1 MSKGKLAGI
10 IVACTIAIIAAI
22 VLFYI
27 KPWDRLT
34 LSVSVNPPQAGF
46 VFPATGKYKSGIQV
60 TLTANPASSYTFDH
74 WEGDASGTS
83 PTITITMDSDKT
95 LTANFKRQTYTL
107 TISASPSGDGS
118 VFPSSGQYESGA
130 QVTLTASPAS
140 GYTFDHWSGDASGT
154 ASTITITMD
163 SNKSLTANF
172 KATIQTYT
180 LTVNVS
186 LSGAGSVSPSGGQ
199 YESGVSVTLTATP
212 ANGYT
217 FDYWSGSAS
226 GTASTITITMDSNK
240 SLTANFK
247 TTSAPAQ
254 EAIPAEQLLA
264 EYTANEIAAD
274 QKYNGKVI
282 EVSGKIDNFGI
293 DLDGN
298 PLVCLYAGFLTDVV
312 CHFDTSWESELG
324 QLQKGQ
330 NITVQGICEGIGFI
344 NIDVN
349 DCNLISVDGSSP

>member
-34 LSVSVNPPQAGF
+34 LSVGVNPPQAGF
-46 VFPATGKYKSGIQV
+46 VFPATGKYKSGVQV

-83 PTITITMDSDKT
+83 PSITITMNSDKT

-107 TISASPSGDGS
+107 TISTSPSGAGS
-118 VFPSSGQYESGA
+118 VSPSSGEYESGV
-130 QVTLTASPAS
+130 QVTLTASSAS
-140 GYTFDHWSGDASGT
+140 GYTFDHWSGSVSDTTS
-154 ASTITITMD
+154 SITITMD
-163 SNKSLTANF
+163 SDKNLIANF
-172 KATIQTYT
+172 RATTQTYT
-180 LTVNVS
+180 LTVNIS
-186 LSGAGSVSPSGGQ
+186 PSGAGSVSPSSGE

-226 GTASTITITMDSNK
+226 GTTSTITITMNSYK

-247 TTSAPAQ
+247 AISTPAQ
-254 EAIPAEQLLA
+254 KPIKITAEQLVA
-264 EYTANEIAAD
+264 EYDENQVRAD
-274 QKYNGKVI
+274 LNYKGKVLQ
-282 EVSGKIDNFGI
+282 VSGTVDYIGKVLFSDEPSVS
-293 DLDGN
+293 LT
-298 PLVCLYAGFLTDVV
+298 AGFLSSVV
-312 CHFDTSWESELG
+312 CLFDSSWESEVA
-324 QLQKGQ
+324 QLEKGQ
-330 NITVQGICEGIGFI
+330 HVIIQGTCTGESCI
-344 NIDVN
+344 
-349 DCNLISVDGSSP
+349 